1 MRLIDDVA
9 AEELHSL
16 AASDARIAMRALAPC
31 GALLVSR
38 LPAAAAARRCRA
50 PCRAAHGDTRPLPDD
65 APDGLA
71 GLRISADGELVDERG
86 KALNALGAR
95 HALRC
100 AAWAAAALCCAAA
113 DAARSTRSR
122 FDVAVQAMRGAFPT
136 GDAAASTERA
146 PPGAVLDALVNYPCD
161 WLFQAIARVPAEG
174 GARDAF
180 AAEVAAV
187 VAGVCGE
194 GAVLPGGIS
203 TAAKGATY
211 VAVRV
216 KARVGCAA
224 HVAAVAERLRGDPRV
239 KMSF

>member
-1 MRLIDDVA
+1 
-9 AEELHSL
+9 
-16 AASDARIAMRALAPC
+16 MRALAPC

-38 LPAAAAARRCRA
+38 LPAAAARRCRA
-50 PCRAAHGDTRPLPDD
+50 PCRAAHGGDTRPLPDD

-100 AAWAAAALCCAAA
+100 AAWPLRRAALPLTLLPRA
-113 DAARSTRSR
+113 RSR

-187 VAGVCGE
+187 VSSVCGD